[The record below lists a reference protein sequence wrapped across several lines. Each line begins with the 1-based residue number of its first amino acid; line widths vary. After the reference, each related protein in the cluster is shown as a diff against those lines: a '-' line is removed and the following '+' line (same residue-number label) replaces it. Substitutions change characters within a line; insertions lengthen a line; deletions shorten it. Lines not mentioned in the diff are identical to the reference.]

1 MPWRMP
7 FCGQRLRGRMAGT
20 RCLPIRARRA
30 LRTLRPL
37 WGRSC
42 KLQFLWTVNLGAG
55 LGAVSG
61 AESAPR
67 HSLTTAPANPVHD
80 PNVRR
85 FP

>member
-1 MPWRMP
+1 VPRNGP
-7 FCGQRLRGRMAGT
+7 DALPAGPRL
-20 RCLPIRARRA
+20 PA
-30 LRTLRPL
+30 LRTGLRRL
-37 WGRSC
+37 QGYSC

-80 PNVRR
+80 PNVRL